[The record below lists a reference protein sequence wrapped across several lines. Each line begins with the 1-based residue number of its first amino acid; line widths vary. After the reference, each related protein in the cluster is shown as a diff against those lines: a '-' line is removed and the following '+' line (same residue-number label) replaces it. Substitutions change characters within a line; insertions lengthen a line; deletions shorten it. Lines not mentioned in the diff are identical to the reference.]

1 MAVPTVPIESA
12 RDAIMLFQFSER
24 VKSFLIVASRMVD
37 GLKGLEGAELTGA
50 RGMFKR
56 FLDAVMAEV
65 RLAQSATRRQ
75 EFGDV
80 NALLS
85 EVSNLAG
92 SGLVDEAVRRLAEA
106 ISLTATCGSEALAFL
121 QERGLV

>member
-1 MAVPTVPIESA
+1 MAVPTVPVESA
-12 RDAIMLFQFSER
+12 REAIMLFQFSER

-50 RGMFKR
+50 RGMFKH

-65 RLAQSATRRQ
+65 RLAQNATRRQ

-80 NALLS
+80 SALLS
-85 EVSNLAG
+85 EVSNLAS

-121 QERGLV
+121 QEKGLV

>member
-1 MAVPTVPIESA
+1 MPTVPIESA
-12 RDAIMLFQFSER
+12 QDAIMLFQFSER

-56 FLDAVMAEV
+56 FIDAVMAEV
-65 RLAQSATRRQ
+65 RLAHNATRRQ

-121 QERGLV
+121 QEKGLV

>member
-1 MAVPTVPIESA
+1 MPVESA

-50 RGMFKR
+50 RGMFKH

-65 RLAQSATRRQ
+65 RLAQNATRRP

-85 EVSNLAG
+85 EVSNLAS
-92 SGLVDEAVRRLAEA
+92 SGLVEEAVRRLAEA

-121 QERGLV
+121 QEKGLV

>member
-1 MAVPTVPIESA
+1 MPIESA
-12 RDAIMLFQFSER
+12 QEAIMLFQFSER

-56 FLDAVMAEV
+56 FIDAVMAEV
-65 RLAQSATRRQ
+65 RLAHNATRRQ

-121 QERGLV
+121 QEKGLV

>member
-1 MAVPTVPIESA
+1 MPTVPIESA
-12 RDAIMLFQFSER
+12 QDAIMLFQFSER

-50 RGMFKR
+50 KGMFKH

-65 RLAQSATRRQ
+65 RLAQNATRRQ

-80 NALLS
+80 SALLS
-85 EVSNLAG
+85 EVSNLAS

-121 QERGLV
+121 QEKGLV